1 MTTPFIRLP
10 IAAQGVATI
19 AKLDVADYHS
29 AITPDNAVAYWDLRE
44 GSYSLASFV
53 DSSDLMF
60 ARKPSLN
67 TWSSQALIHQNE
79 AQSGLDTGF
88 NAADFTNGFTVATV
102 VRVNSDTVTAGKNSV
117 ILSDYH
123 HALTDSNGFYV
134 VKNNLGR
141 LSLYTGSN
149 ATGSEF
155 VSFLGGA
162 TSNNTWFFLAISVS
176 NEAGVASYNVM
187 VSDAAGEHS
196 GFYYKK
202 SPKGYPYI
210 PPKNNI
216 HLGTPANGTEQGVG
230 VTEYA
235 EAAIYSGVNS
245 ETQMQ
250 SLYADAKKRML
261 SKGVAI

>member
-19 AKLDVADYHS
+19 SKLDVADYHTT
-29 AITPDNAVAYWDLRE
+29 ITPDNAVAYWDLRE

-79 AQSGLDTGF
+79 AYSGLDTGF
-88 NAADFTNGFTVATV
+88 NATDFTNGFTVAIV
-102 VRVNSDTVTAGKNSV
+102 VRVNPDTVTTSKNSV
-117 ILSDYH
+117 ILSDYQH
-123 HALTDSNGFYV
+123 GLTDSNGFYV
-134 VKNNLGR
+134 VKNNSGQLA
-141 LSLYTGSN
+141 LYTGTN
-149 ATGSEF
+149 AVGSEF

-162 TSNNTWFFLAISVS
+162 TSNNTWLFLAISVS

-187 VSDAAGEHS
+187 VSDATGAHL
-196 GFYYKK
+196 GFVYKK

-216 HLGTPANGTEQGVG
+216 HLGTPVNGTVQGEG

-245 ETQMQ
+245 EAQMQ
-250 SLYADAKKRML
+250 SLYDDAKKRML
-261 SKGVAI
+261 SKGIAI